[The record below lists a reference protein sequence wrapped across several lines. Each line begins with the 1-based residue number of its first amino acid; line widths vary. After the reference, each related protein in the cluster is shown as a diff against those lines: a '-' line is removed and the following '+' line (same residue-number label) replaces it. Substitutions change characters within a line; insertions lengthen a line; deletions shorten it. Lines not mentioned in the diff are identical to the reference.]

1 MIRQG
6 RILAIFVNT
15 LDALLEL
22 DDVTSSLDTV
32 LLMTSDLIE
41 LVIMFL
47 ILITVVN
54 YVFSLPVMGRH
65 GCLVIMFSL

>member
-1 MIRQG
+1 MIRQE

-22 DDVTSSLDTV
+22 DAVTSSLDTV

-41 LVIMFL
+41 LVKMF
-47 ILITVVN
+47 ITLKAVVN
-54 YVFSLPVMGRH
+54 HVFSLPVMGRH
-65 GCLVIMFSL
+65 GCYSCDYP